1 MVKQFKKIHKEAMVL
16 ADMVARKEH
25 KGMSEDDLDALAEA
39 VVILNDIYETLYDEV
54 FVEVEDL
61 K

>member
-1 MVKQFKKIHKEAMVL
+1 MVKLFKKIHKDAKVL

-25 KGMSEDDLDALAEA
+25 KGITEDDLDPLAEA
-39 VVILNDIYETLYDEV
+39 IEILNNTYEALYDV
-54 FVEVEDL
+54 TFVEVRNL

>member
-16 ADMVARKEH
+16 ADMVARKEY